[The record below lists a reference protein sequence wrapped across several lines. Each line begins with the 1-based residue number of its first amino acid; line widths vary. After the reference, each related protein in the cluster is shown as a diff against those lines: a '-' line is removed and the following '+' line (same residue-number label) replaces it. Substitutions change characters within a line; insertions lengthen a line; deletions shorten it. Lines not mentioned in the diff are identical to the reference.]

1 VTITAKRGDKQEMP
15 DGTVIEKKVYFVRRH
30 TIVDLKNFEVLK
42 QIDALVFI
50 CLMIIRIYIT
60 DALVIS
66 K

>member
-1 VTITAKRGDKQEMP
+1 VTITSKRGDKQEMP
-15 DGTVIEKKVYFVRRH
+15 DGTVIERKVYFVRRH

-42 QIDALVFI
+42 KIDALVFI